1 LSFSLF
7 WLLWSNRVKFKYRLR
22 REARMPNPPQL
33 KEFSRGEQLS
43 TGVLSGSFRIGV
55 HCPVSGLYHIFPS
68 GASWGGA
75 KSYLAKGQNGIRAQ
89 GLVSYPNANL
99 FSPLFTFL
107 SIHRRNSSQG
117 SIGKKKV
124 ELLLKSWWSAL
135 KDTIKLHIFRVCP
148 SSCSIKISLLPGSVH
163 SKRCY
168 FS

>member
-1 LSFSLF
+1 MPSQ
-7 WLLWSNRVKFKYRLR
+7 WLLSY
-22 REARMPNPPQL
+22 
-33 KEFSRGEQLS
+33 
-43 TGVLSGSFRIGV
+43 I
-55 HCPVSGLYHIFPS
+55 PS

-135 KDTIKLHIFRVCP
+135 KDTIKLHIFLFYSVLLRSLCFLVLSMARGAISPNDNPLFMEHLLCVC
-148 SSCSIKISLLPGSVH
+148 SGVNAL
-163 SKRCY
+163 
-168 FS
+168 